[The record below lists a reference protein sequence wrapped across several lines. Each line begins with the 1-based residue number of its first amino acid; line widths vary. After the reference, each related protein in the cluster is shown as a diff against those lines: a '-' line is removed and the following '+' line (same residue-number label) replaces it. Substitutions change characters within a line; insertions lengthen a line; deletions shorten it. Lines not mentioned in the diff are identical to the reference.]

1 MASLLPSSSVI
12 DPNKTVGTLSN
23 APTTEA
29 GYAISIAKY
38 NDFAQSNGFPF
49 YKALTV
55 EFLERKDEEEG
66 SNMCCSLFNCFGKYL
81 QLPISKKK
89 NAPYYKPGAC
99 AQYFSGLKTV
109 LSKRFPNLRLLH
121 PPYDEWYT
129 FLYRLLKVSS
139 SRETMAQGDTVSD
152 SSASIWRDVLS
163 GICAALMSRATSSGY
178 LYRAAIL
185 SVYHAIGR
193 ASKAMTMTWDAMEFN
208 TSLETVESVWLEI
221 KTGKDAPMSF
231 FTDEHNYRVCFN
243 HAMFCYLVSDG
254 ENSFVV
260 KSGMVPDGAKFVFP
274 QFVHIGGDGGIAR
287 KITSILHSIAKEGTI
302 TELSENKA
310 ARVSNTELLT
320 TAATT

>member
-1 MASLLPSSSVI
+1 MKTGRAPAKPEVSPKSRNINFESLLEIYVPIKPRKMASLLPSSSVI

-66 SNMCCSLFNCFGKYL
+66 SSMCCSLFNRFRKYL

-121 PPYDEWYT
+121 PPYDE
-129 FLYRLLKVSS
+129 
-139 SRETMAQGDTVSD
+139 
-152 SSASIWRDVLS
+152 
-163 GICAALMSRATSSGY
+163 
-178 LYRAAIL
+178 
-185 SVYHAIGR
+185 
-193 ASKAMTMTWDAMEFN
+193 
-208 TSLETVESVWLEI
+208 
-221 KTGKDAPMSF
+221 
-231 FTDEHNYRVCFN
+231 
-243 HAMFCYLVSDG
+243 
-254 ENSFVV
+254 
-260 KSGMVPDGAKFVFP
+260 
-274 QFVHIGGDGGIAR
+274 
-287 KITSILHSIAKEGTI
+287 
-302 TELSENKA
+302 
-310 ARVSNTELLT
+310 
-320 TAATT
+320 